1 LKTLKINADEKKYHD
16 ILGGRDLNKIKSL
29 VNGYELLFIDGAQR
43 IENIGINLKI
53 LSDGKKFENNCD
65 RVIFFGLA
73 NKIKK
78 PLTGGIWTYNLFPWS
93 FLTFQRA

>member
-1 LKTLKINADEKKYHD
+1 MKTLKINADEKKYHD

-53 LSDGKKFENNCD
+53 LSDGKK
-65 RVIFFGLA
+65 
-73 NKIKK
+73 
-78 PLTGGIWTYNLFPWS
+78 IWKWLRQGHLFWVS
-93 FLTFQRA
+93 E